1 MGRDSDAMQS
11 VFNLSLKEIEAALK
25 CERKI
30 TDNTRLA
37 ASTLLSYAK
46 IKTADIQE
54 RALELAIMDKGPKAM
69 PALAAAK

>member
-1 MGRDSDAMQS
+1 MQS
-11 VFNLSLKEIEAALK
+11 VFSLSLREIEGALK
-25 CERKI
+25 GDRKI

-69 PALAAAK
+69 PVLAAAK